1 MYPICKIYVSDN
13 KMNVTMYESN
23 ATYSV
28 CRLDGLHNLFFGA
41 NQYVTY
47 KTGVGIGQH
56 IYDLIKQ

>member
-1 MYPICKIYVSDN
+1 MNLIPLISYADWMVSI
-13 KMNVTMYESN
+13 
-23 ATYSV
+23 TYFV
-28 CRLDGLHNLFFGA
+28 A

>member
-1 MYPICKIYVSDN
+1 
-13 KMNVTMYESN
+13 MYESN

-28 CRLDGLHNLFFGA
+28 CRLDGLHNLFLGA

>member
-13 KMNVTMYESN
+13 KMNVTMNLMPLIPYADWMVSI
-23 ATYSV
+23 TY
-28 CRLDGLHNLFFGA
+28 FGA

-56 IYDLIKQ
+56 IYDFTK